1 MQKLELSECSLYTG
15 KSASVFVTLQRGLY
29 ARVCVRARARI
40 RERKRWWGIPFW
52 TGPVRDGLK
61 RNSNEATRA
70 PGLPGSSI
78 PAGVTVL
85 DR

>member
-1 MQKLELSECSLYTG
+1 MCVCACVCISE
-15 KSASVFVTLQRGLY
+15 
-29 ARVCVRARARI
+29 
-40 RERKRWWGIPFW
+40 REREREGGLRGGGIPFW

>member
-1 MQKLELSECSLYTG
+1 MCLC
-15 KSASVFVTLQRGLY
+15 AC
-29 ARVCVRARARI
+29 VCAYQ
-40 RERKRWWGIPFW
+40 REREKEKEVWGGIPFW

-61 RNSNEATRA
+61 RNSNEATRE

>member
-1 MQKLELSECSLYTG
+1 MHRNKCI
-15 KSASVFVTLQRGLY
+15 
-29 ARVCVRARARI
+29 CVYNSTKGSICRCACVYQ
-40 RERKRWWGIPFW
+40 RERDGGAFLS
-52 TGPVRDGLK
+52 GPVRDGLK

>member
-1 MQKLELSECSLYTG
+1 M
-15 KSASVFVTLQRGLY
+15 
-29 ARVCVRARARI
+29 CVRLCVHIRE
-40 RERKRWWGIPFW
+40 RERKRRRFEGGGIPFW

>member
-1 MQKLELSECSLYTG
+1 MFVTLHN
-15 KSASVFVTLQRGLY
+15 SVFV
-29 ARVCVRARARI
+29 CVRI
-40 RERKRWWGIPFW
+40 RENKREREGDLGKGGGIPFW

>member
-1 MQKLELSECSLYTG
+1 MC
-15 KSASVFVTLQRGLY
+15 
-29 ARVCVRARARI
+29 VCVSE
-40 RERKRWWGIPFW
+40 REREREGLGGGIPFW

-70 PGLPGSSI
+70 LGLPGSSI